1 MGTFKHF
8 IPDRCISRSQ
18 CGEDLS
24 PEDSNVDN
32 MSIATDNPDIDIEMS
47 AIPAGPAPAGEL
59 APPSTSTESTA
70 AQVNHSIPFPLK
82 ILETPTHTES
92 KRVRS
97 SRPKMK
103 TKRAN

>member
-1 MGTFKHF
+1 MKIPLGPFKHF

-59 APPSTSTESTA
+59 APHQHQLNPPLHKLTIAHTS
-70 AQVNHSIPFPLK
+70 L
-82 ILETPTHTES
+82 
-92 KRVRS
+92 
-97 SRPKMK
+97 
-103 TKRAN
+103 